1 VVHIELDHQHNDFS
15 FFLFRSGTEQPHTTL
30 PRTLSARS
38 LMRSVVREM
47 SNRVEPFI
55 FRISNDKKH
64 SKM

>member
-1 VVHIELDHQHNDFS
+1 M
-15 FFLFRSGTEQPHTTL
+15 RSG
-30 PRTLSARS
+30 A
-38 LMRSVVREM
+38 REM